1 MIDFDMYSQMH
12 VAETDESSPKD
23 ELGAGVFDHDE
34 PPTAPFVLLLPRF
47 QDMASMIR
55 NGVSLRDWTIMV
67 VKIQA
72 LTLIRKFVS

>member
-34 PPTAPFVLLLPRF
+34 PPTAPFLLLLPGEISGYGF
-47 QDMASMIR
+47 HDKK
-55 NGVSLRDWTIMV
+55 W
-67 VKIQA
+67 
-72 LTLIRKFVS
+72 RKSS